1 MGFFDRAHRWNTV
14 LFTAFVLGLLFVY
27 TGVWQLAFF
36 AGLFAGI
43 LGKTGRRDF
52 LLGFLGVGLAWAGHL
67 LWFYLFFPAGELA
80 SLFAEILGLSAGM
93 GFVVPLLAVLI
104 GGIAGGLGG
113 LAGAYLGQLAYPQ
126 NPRSAGAELEP

>member
-1 MGFFDRAHRWNTV
+1 MGFFDRSHAWNTV
-14 LFTAFVLGLLFVY
+14 LFTAFVLALLFVY
-27 TGVWQLAFF
+27 TGMWQLAFF

-43 LGKTGRRDF
+43 LGKKGRRDF
-52 LLGFLGVGLAWAGHL
+52 GLGFLGVGLAWAGHL

-93 GFVVPLLAVLI
+93 GFLLPVLAVLI

-113 LAGAYLGQLAYPQ
+113 LTGAYLGQLGYPTK
-126 NPRSAGAELEP
+126 PASAGAESGS